1 MTADQWVQIMLA
13 LIAGLPVTLA
23 VILTARAQHTK
34 AVVLEEKVDEVHKL
48 ANDRLTKALDQI
60 AALQLMVER
69 QRVTAQTKEA
79 KP

>member
-1 MTADQWVQIMLA
+1 VTTDQLVQVILA

-23 VILTARAQHTK
+23 VILTARAQHRK
-34 AVVLEEKVDEVHKL
+34 SEDIEGKVDEVHKL
-48 ANDRLTKALDQI
+48 ANDRLTKALEEI

-69 QRVTAQTKEA
+69 QRVSAQTKEA

>member
-1 MTADQWVQIMLA
+1 MSTDQWVQVILA

-23 VILTARAQHTK
+23 VILTARAQHSK

-48 ANDRLTKALDQI
+48 ANDRLTKALEQI

-69 QRVTAQTKEA
+69 QRVASQTKED